1 MQSALISNF
10 QGNKQPDLLMNIPT
24 SLASVISVLLLSSCG
39 QGQGQ
44 AACNL
49 QVINQD
55 HDSSS
60 SQRIFSEVDKAIRSH
75 SVNGGVKVKVEL
87 VVSQLELSREG
98 ERRRRLFYVLTDG
111 GGRFMDASTC
121 DVDEGQCAVVIVK
134 KMVDLCGRA

>member
-10 QGNKQPDLLMNIPT
+10 QGNNQPDLSMNIPT
-24 SLASVISVLLLSSCG
+24 SLASVISVLLLSSC
-39 QGQGQ
+39 GQGQ

-75 SVNGGVKVKVEL
+75 SVNEGVKVKVEL
-87 VVSQLELSREG
+87 VVSQLELSRQGEG
-98 ERRRRLFYVLTDG
+98 RRRLFYILTDG